1 MKRLIAFVSVLFAL
15 LMVAAI
21 PVGASRAYQTYTY
34 AIDGT
39 PLYSPDAYT
48 AVKNIDSAAMGL
60 TTTLNNASD
69 VVVDANENV
78 YIVDT
83 ARTTA
88 CGLRLTRA
96 ETPRACRTVLPNP
109 AECA

>member
-60 TTTLNNASD
+60 NTTLNNASD

-83 ARTTA
+83 DRNRIV
-88 CGLRLTRA
+88 CLDPYCRVRFEI
-96 ETPRACRTVLPNP
+96 ETF
-109 AECA
+109 